1 MSRRQLPTLGQLPGP
16 FSGAVVCDSTVAAQL
31 VPDYAYYQSDRVG
44 VELYSTTSDWCDPRS
59 SLPWPDAPFP
69 PSGAQPF
76 VLPLPVSDDQFLAPG
91 AAVIICA
98 A

>member
-1 MSRRQLPTLGQLPGP
+1 MRRRQLPTLGQLPGP
-16 FSGAVVCDSTVAAQL
+16 FSGAVVSDSTVTPQIAA
-31 VPDYAYYQSDRVG
+31 DHAYYQSDRVG
-44 VELYSTTSDWCDPRS
+44 VKLYSTSSDWCDPRS

-76 VLPLPVSDDQFLAPG
+76 VLPLPEAADQFLAPG
-91 AAVIICA
+91 AAVVLCA